1 MDTVL
6 AVWEFLKSD
15 AGTGIIVGLLA
26 ISVAL
31 ASIPAVQSNSV
42 YQVIANLLR
51 KLANKPAQPTV

>member
-15 AGTGIIVGLLA
+15 AGTGILVGLLA
-26 ISVAL
+26 ISEAL

-42 YQVIANLLR
+42 YQIITNLLR
-51 KLANKPAQPTV
+51 KLVNKPAQPTV

>member
-26 ISVAL
+26 ISEAL
-31 ASIPAVQSNSV
+31 ASIPSVQSNSV
-42 YQVIANLLR
+42 YQVLANLLR
-51 KLANKPAQPTV
+51 KLVNKPAQPTV

>member
-26 ISVAL
+26 ISEAL
-31 ASIPAVQSNSV
+31 ALIPSIQSNSV
-42 YQVIANLLR
+42 YQVLANLLR

>member
-15 AGTGIIVGLLA
+15 AGTGILVGLLA
-26 ISVAL
+26 ISEAL

>member
-15 AGTGIIVGLLA
+15 AGTGILAGLLV
-26 ISVAL
+26 ISEAL

-51 KLANKPAQPTV
+51 KLVNKPAQPTV

>member
-15 AGTGIIVGLLA
+15 AGTGILVGFLA
-26 ISVAL
+26 ISEAL